1 MIADSAAPVRH
12 GRTRSVP
19 TTICCVKAIG
29 AWRAAA
35 EGRGAWIALILA
47 GVLALP
53 LATARLYA
61 SDEIQ
66 YFAYL
71 RSLWFDR
78 DLSFDNEYRYFYD
91 RGIAVAWTFRE
102 SYLERTTATGL
113 RYNYG
118 TIGAAILWA
127 PFYAAADGAVRVG
140 RALGVPVAA
149 DGFSRPYLRAVAY
162 GSAVYGFL
170 AICLAI
176 LAARRLLGEGHLAG
190 AAVWMG
196 TPLLHYMYVAPGF
209 AHACSAFAVALFVS
223 VWLAVRER
231 WSAGGLVA
239 LGASSALMT
248 MVREPAAFLV
258 IGPAIDFVW
267 SLVEAARQNRWE
279 RVRLLLLR
287 VAAGT
292 AVAFVC
298 YLPQVMAY
306 VTLYGGL
313 TSPYNLDDRM
323 LWHAPHFGD
332 VLASPRH
339 GFFFWTP
346 LAAVALAGLGWFAAT
361 GAGRIGTARGRRIGI
376 CLLAMF
382 ASQAYIA
389 GSITRWTLAGSF
401 GQRRFVGTT
410 VILAIGLAAAI
421 RWVRGATSGRPYR
434 RAAAVAVLAACVW
447 WNVALMAQY
456 GASIMNRRQLEP
468 ARNAYV
474 SFVVLPRRL
483 PALAQRYLFD
493 RSSFYLD
500 PERYGES
507 PAPAP

>member
-1 MIADSAAPVRH
+1 MALGSVLQVR
-12 GRTRSVP
+12 SDAS
-19 TTICCVKAIG
+19 K
-29 AWRAAA
+29 
-35 EGRGAWIALILA
+35 AWIAL
-47 GVLALP
+47 VLVAVVSLP
-53 LATARLYA
+53 VVTARLYA

-71 RSLWFDR
+71 RSLWFDQ
-78 DLSFDNEYRYFYD
+78 DLSFDNEYRHFHD
-91 RGIAVAWTFRE
+91 RGIAVAWRFRE
-102 SYLERTTATGL
+102 AYLERTTATGL

-118 TIGAAILWA
+118 TIGAAVLWA
-127 PFYAAADGAVRVG
+127 PFYAVADAAVRVG
-140 RALGVPVAA
+140 RALGASVVA

-170 AICLAI
+170 AVCLAV
-176 LAARRLLGEGHLAG
+176 LAARRLLGEGHLAS
-190 AAVWMG
+190 AAVWTG

-231 WSAGGLVA
+231 WSTRGLMA
-239 LGASSALMT
+239 LGACSALMT
-248 MVREPAAFLV
+248 MVREPAAFFV

-267 SLVEAARQNRWE
+267 SLVDAARRDRREQ
-279 RVRLLLLR
+279 VRTLLLR

-298 YLPQVMAY
+298 YLPQVVAY
-306 VTLYGGL
+306 VTLYGSL

-346 LAAVALAGLGWFAAT
+346 LAGAALAGLAWFTVT
-361 GAGRIGTARGRRIGI
+361 GAGRIDRARARRIGI

-382 ASQAYIA
+382 AGQAYIA

-410 VILAIGLAAAI
+410 IILAIGLAAAI
-421 RWVRGATSGRPYR
+421 RWGRAATLNRPYR
-434 RAAAVAVLAACVW
+434 RAAAVAVLAGCIW
-447 WNVALMAQY
+447 WNLGLMAQY
-456 GASIMNRRQLEP
+456 GASLMNRRQLEVT
-468 ARNAYV
+468 RNAYV
-474 SFVVLPRRL
+474 SFVVLPRLL
-483 PALAQRYLFD
+483 PELAFRYLFD
-493 RSSFYLD
+493 RSSFYQD
-500 PERYGES
+500 PERYGEP
-507 PAPAP
+507 PAPAS

>member
-1 MIADSAAPVRH
+1 MQ
-12 GRTRSVP
+12 
-19 TTICCVKAIG
+19 AIS

-35 EGRGAWIALILA
+35 AGRGAWIALILA

-53 LATARLYA
+53 LATSRLYA

-78 DLSFDNEYRYFYD
+78 DLSFDNEYRHFHD
-91 RGIAVAWTFRE
+91 RGIAVAWSFRE
-102 SYLERTTATGL
+102 AYLERTTATGL

-127 PFYAAADGAVRVG
+127 PFYAAADAAARAG
-140 RALGVPVAA
+140 RALGAPVAV

-170 AICLAI
+170 AVCLAVA
-176 LAARRLLGEGHLAG
+176 AARRLLGEGHLAG
-190 AAVWMG
+190 AAVWVG
-196 TPLLHYMYVAPGF
+196 TPLLHYMYIAPGF

-223 VWLAVRER
+223 VWLTVRER
-231 WSAGGLVA
+231 WSTRGLLA
-239 LGASSALMT
+239 LGACSALMT
-248 MVREPAAFLV
+248 MVREPAAFFV

-267 SLVEAARQNRWE
+267 SLVDAARQGRRE
-279 RVRLLLLR
+279 QVRRLLLRL
-287 VAAGT
+287 AAGT
-292 AVAFVC
+292 AAALVC
-298 YLPQVMAY
+298 YLPQVIAY

-313 TSPYNLDDRM
+313 TSPYALDDRM

-346 LAAVALAGLGWFAAT
+346 LAVVALAGLAWFAAT
-361 GAGRIGTARGRRIGI
+361 GAGRIDRARARRIGI

-382 ASQAYIA
+382 AGQAYIA

-410 VILAIGLAAAI
+410 IILAIGLAAAF
-421 RWVRGATSGRPYR
+421 RWGRQATARRRFR
-434 RAAAVAVLAACVW
+434 RAAGAAVVAACVW
-447 WNVALMAQY
+447 WNLGLMAQY
-456 GASIMNRRQLEP
+456 GASLMNRRQLEP
-468 ARNAYV
+468 PRNAHF
-474 SFVVLPRRL
+474 SFVVLPRLL
-483 PALAQRYLFD
+483 PGLVQRYLFD
-493 RSSFYLD
+493 RSSFYQD
-500 PERYGES
+500 PERYREP

>member
-1 MIADSAAPVRH
+1 M
-12 GRTRSVP
+12 
-19 TTICCVKAIG
+19 AIS
-29 AWRAAA
+29 AWRAAT

-53 LATARLYA
+53 LATSRLYA

-78 DLSFDNEYRYFYD
+78 DLSFDNEYRHFYD

-127 PFYAAADGAVRVG
+127 PFYAVADAAVRVG

-149 DGFSRPYLRAVAY
+149 DGFSRPYLRAIAY

-170 AICLAI
+170 AVCLAVV
-176 LAARRLLGEGHLAG
+176 AARRLLGEGHLAG
-190 AAVWMG
+190 AAIWVG

-223 VWLAVRER
+223 AWLVVRER
-231 WSAGGLVA
+231 WSTRGLMV
-239 LGASSALMT
+239 LGACSALMT
-248 MVREPAAFLV
+248 MVREPAVFFV
-258 IGPAIDFVW
+258 IGPAIDYVW
-267 SLVEAARQNRWE
+267 SLIDAGRQDRWE
-279 RVRLLLLR
+279 RVRALLARL
-287 VAAGT
+287 AAGT
-292 AVAFVC
+292 ATAFVC
-298 YLPQVMAY
+298 YLPQIGAY
-306 VTLYGGL
+306 ITLYGGL
-313 TSPYNLDDRM
+313 RSPYTLDDRM
-323 LWHAPHFGD
+323 LWYAPHFAD
-332 VLASPRH
+332 VLASQQH

-346 LAAVALAGLGWFAAT
+346 LAAVALAGLGWFTAT
-361 GAGRIGTARGRRIGI
+361 GAGRSDPARARRVGI

-382 ASQAYIA
+382 AGQAYIA
-389 GSITRWTLAGSF
+389 GAITRWTLAGSF

-410 VILAIGLAAAI
+410 IILAIGLAAAI
-421 RWVRGATSGRPYR
+421 RWGRSMTSARPFL
-434 RAAAVAVLAACVW
+434 RAAGAVALAACIW
-447 WNVALMAQY
+447 WNLGLMAQY
-456 GASIMNRRQLEP
+456 GASLMNRRQLEVP
-468 ARNAYV
+468 RNAYL

-483 PALAQRYLFD
+483 PELAYRYLFE
-493 RSSFYLD
+493 RSSFYQD
-500 PERYGES
+500 PERYREP
-507 PAPAP
+507 PAPVP